1 MIRDTVKFSGT
12 ASSDG
17 DALFVIVAQDPVETQ
32 RAISEQIALLLATQF
47 EAAPHP
53 VGKRFRKGAMRTL
66 NAPATGSA
74 LAFPLGISGE
84 PVGPIQSIENVLL
97 AGWDMA
103 LSIRS
108 DVIMG
113 LAQPLLDQINS
124 YRPTIGVHI
133 DTSWPVPD
141 IDTVYRVQVGI
152 TGFEWLP

>member
-74 LAFPLGISGE
+74 LAFSTGDFWGAGRPNPKHRERAPGRLGHGF
-84 PVGPIQSIENVLL
+84 
-97 AGWDMA
+97 
-103 LSIRS
+103 
-108 DVIMG
+108 
-113 LAQPLLDQINS
+113 
-124 YRPTIGVHI
+124 VH
-133 DTSWPVPD
+133 
-141 IDTVYRVQVGI
+141 QVGRDYGAGP
-152 TGFEWLP
+152 TLA